1 MDKIYQDAKDKN
13 VASVIIYKKSGQ
25 TKAYADA
32 DCTVQLTTAELKDAF
47 MKGAVIKLDGTDGFV
62 KPIKYAETSSIGSV
76 YYIKPNGT
84 TATSADIASL
94 VAAANP

>member
-1 MDKIYQDAKDKN
+1 MDKIYQDANEKN
-13 VASVIIYKKSGQ
+13 VAAVIIYKKSAQ
-25 TKAYADA
+25 TKAYADE
-32 DCTVQLTTAELKDAF
+32 DCTVQLTTAELKNAF
-47 MKGAVIKLDGTDGFV
+47 IKGAVIKLEDGAFV
-62 KPIKYAETSSIGSV
+62 KPIKYDESSSIGSV

>member
-1 MDKIYQDAKDKN
+1 MDKIYQDANDQH
-13 VASVIIYKKSGQ
+13 VAAVIIYKKAAQ

-47 MKGAVIKLDGTDGFV
+47 IKGAVIKLEDGAFV
-62 KPIKYAETSSIGSV
+62 KPIKYDETTSIGSV
-76 YYIKPNGT
+76 YYIKPNGA

>member
-1 MDKIYQDAKDKN
+1 MDKIYQDANEKN
-13 VASVIIYKKSGQ
+13 VAAVIIYKKSAQ

-32 DCTVQLTTAELKDAF
+32 DCTVQLTTAELKNAF
-47 MKGAVIKLDGTDGFV
+47 IKGAVIKLEDGAFV
-62 KPIKYAETSSIGSV
+62 KPIKYDESSSIGSV
-76 YYIKPNGT
+76 YYIKPNGR

>member
-1 MDKIYQDAKDKN
+1 MDRIYEDANDQH
-13 VASVIIYKKSGQ
+13 VRAVIIYKKSGQ

-47 MKGAVIKLDGTDGFV
+47 IKGAVIKLEDGAFV
-62 KPIKYAETSSIGSV
+62 KPIKYDETSSIGSV

-94 VAAANP
+94 AGAANP

>member
-1 MDKIYQDAKDKN
+1 MDKIYQDANDKN
-13 VASVIIYKKSGQ
+13 VAAYIIYKKSGQ

-32 DCTVQLTTAELKDAF
+32 ATTVQLTTAQLKDAF
-47 MKGAVIKLDGTDGFV
+47 SKGAIIKLEDGSFV
-62 KPIKYAETSSIGSV
+62 KPIKYDETSSIGSV

>member
-13 VASVIIYKKSGQ
+13 VASVIIYKKSAQ
-25 TKAYADA
+25 TKAYADEA
-32 DCTVQLTTAELKDAF
+32 CTVQLTTAELKDAF
-47 MKGAVIKLDGTDGFV
+47 IKGAVIKLEDGAFV
-62 KPIKYAETSSIGSV
+62 KPIKYDETASIGSV

>member
-1 MDKIYQDAKDKN
+1 MDKIYQDAKDLN
-13 VASVIIYKKSGQ
+13 VATVIIYKKSAQ

-32 DCTVQLTTAELKDAF
+32 ACTVQLTTAELKDAF
-47 MKGAVIKLDGTDGFV
+47 IKGAVIKLEDGAFV
-62 KPIKYAETSSIGSV
+62 KPIKYDETSSIGSV

>member
-1 MDKIYQDAKDKN
+1 MDKIYQDANDKN
-13 VASVIIYKKSGQ
+13 VAAFVIYKKAAQ

-32 DCTVQLTTAELKDAF
+32 DCTVQLTTAQLKDAF
-47 MKGAVIKLDGTDGFV
+47 IKGAVIKLEDGAFV
-62 KPIKYAETSSIGSV
+62 NPIKYDETSSIGSV